1 VHLWE
6 KKQARFHK
14 IYAQV
19 SSSPGIPIYEIADTT
34 GMSRNTVSKY
44 LLEMYRDAVLIGP
57 QIRLLPAPNYKEYI
71 YLMNFK
77 NPFYFFQNVRGFPHV
92 LYHAMTFG
100 DWNSLVVTDGSVDFS
115 QLVGFEKM
123 IFQGLRYRSYTP
135 EVEYNS
141 WAESLKKCS
150 QEIRAFSPH
159 IERRSRTLV
168 GELDWGTDEW
178 RIYRTFKYNTR
189 KTATTTLKKIG
200 VRYETYV
207 KWMEDLESHCSY
219 HTGFY
224 PEGYPVYLTSC
235 FLFSTDYEQTV
246 RRLFSYFPT
255 TPFIVE
261 VGDSLIVLMSAVLSE
276 LKRELFCCIYDM
288 KTQGIIKT
296 CSHAAVLF
304 HSQEPYLERD

>member
-6 KKQARFHK
+6 KRQARFHK

-34 GMSRNTVSKY
+34 GMSRNTVSRY
-44 LLEMYRDAVLIGP
+44 LQEMYRDTVLIGP
-57 QIRLLPAPNYKEYI
+57 QIRLLPALNYREYV

-77 NPFYFFQNVRGFPHV
+77 NPFHFFQNVRGFPHV
-92 LYHAMTFG
+92 LYNAMTFG
-100 DWNSLVVTDGSVDFS
+100 NWNSLVVTDGSVDFS

-123 IFQGLRYRSYTP
+123 VFRGIRYRSYTP
-135 EVEYNS
+135 QVEYTS
-141 WAESLKKCS
+141 WVESFKTCS
-150 QEIRAFSPH
+150 REIRAFSPH
-159 IERRSRTLV
+159 IERKTRTLA
-168 GELDWGTDEW
+168 GELDWGTNEW
-178 RIYRTFKYNTR
+178 NVYRAFKYDTR

-207 KWMEDLESHCSY
+207 KWMEDLESHCSH

-224 PEGYPVYLTSC
+224 PGGYPAYLTSC

-246 RRLFSYFPT
+246 GRLFSCFPT

-261 VGDSLIVLMSAVLSE
+261 VGDSLMILMSSVLSE
-276 LKRELFCCIYDM
+276 LKRTLFSCVYDM
-288 KTQGIIKT
+288 KTQGIIKS
-296 CSHAAVLF
+296 CNHAAVLF
-304 HSQEPYLERD
+304 HSRESYLERD